1 MILEI
6 GMTYALRRHARAR
19 HLRITVHPGGRVV
32 VTVPLRGVSQKMV
45 EEFVASKREWIARS
59 VEAMR
64 GVDESVLR
72 RRNLPAGRQGRAEY
86 LRERERAREFI
97 VARIAV
103 LNADGKFTFGDI
115 RIKNQKTCWGSCSV
129 KGNLN
134 FNYKILFLPPA
145 VADYVIAHEL
155 CHLKQMNHS
164 PKFWNLVSEL
174 IPNYKEL
181 KKELNLPV
189 DR

>member
-1 MILEI
+1 MINLEN
-6 GMTYALRRHARAR
+6 RRFLYIERHHPRAR

-32 VTVPLRGVSQKMV
+32 VTVPTRGVSQKMV
-45 EEFVASKREWIARS
+45 DEFVASKREWIARS
-59 VEAMR
+59 VEAMK
-64 GVDESVLR
+64 GVDENVLR
-72 RRNLPAGRQGRAEY
+72 RGTRAEFV
-86 LRERERAREFI
+86 RERERAREFI
-97 VARIAV
+97 VRRIAV
-103 LNADGKFTFGDI
+103 LNADEKFSFGDI

-164 PKFWNLVSEL
+164 AKFWNLVSEL

-181 KKELNLPV
+181 KKELNAKSVL
-189 DR
+189 

>member
-1 MILEI
+1 MQKFIRLHDKDVV
-6 GMTYALRRHARAR
+6 YWARKHRRAR
-19 HLRITVHPGGRVV
+19 SVRITVHPGGRVV

-45 EEFVASKREWIARS
+45 EEFVASKREWLARS
-59 VEAMR
+59 IETMK
-64 GVDESVLR
+64 GVDESMLR
-72 RRNLPAGRQGRAEY
+72 RGSRAEY

-97 VARIAV
+97 ASRIAV
-103 LNADGKFTFGDI
+103 LNADGHFSFGDI

-174 IPNYKEL
+174 VPNYNEL
-181 KKELNLPV
+181 KKELNAKSVL
-189 DR
+189 

>member
-1 MILEI
+1 
-6 GMTYALRRHARAR
+6 
-19 HLRITVHPGGRVV
+19 
-32 VTVPLRGVSQKMV
+32 MV
-45 EEFVASKREWIARS
+45 DEFVASKREWLAKSI
-59 VEAMR
+59 EAMK

-72 RRNLPAGRQGRAEY
+72 GGTRVEY
-86 LRERERAREFI
+86 LREKERAREFI
-97 VARIAV
+97 VRRIEV
-103 LNADGKFTFGDI
+103 LNADGHFSFGDI

-134 FNYKILFLPPA
+134 FNYKILFLAPE